1 MADELLFSDVA
12 NYRYNP
18 FTDKFSPN
26 VISNE
31 NRTIPASP
39 PYQVVLFESPQENS
53 PSTTNITLTIGG
65 TQLTEV
71 SKTTTPGNLQYRVNY
86 DEQSNGIVEFN
97 SGQAGL
103 EVDIDYYGLGTLY
116 SKDAVEALL
125 FDGTKTFENIT
136 VTNDL
141 SVGNDVDITN
151 DLTVTNDIYSGANS
165 KFSTG
170 GETTPDCLDG
180 GITTLTKSGGT
191 GAGRVITFKQTGY
204 AHGITSFE
212 ETDTYGVI
220 SNIAVNSRGMN
231 IRGLTTSKTG
241 VSLESFI
248 TTEETSTANITDVP
262 LSFTAVKKSGTSVTS
277 LSSSAIM
284 FSLTNASDSNNAI
297 WVLGNGDFNTTGNIT
312 CDTGIDAGNSGTY
325 LKTKVVDIGDWN
337 MDTTT
342 SVNVA
347 HGLSTDALNIRG
359 IQCVIRND
367 SNTVQSPLN
376 TWGSTATV
384 AQGQLR
390 SWTTTNVT
398 LDRLA
403 SGFYDN
409 TSYDSTSYNRGW
421 IYITYEA

>member
-18 FTDKFSPN
+18 FTDTFSPN

-65 TQLTEV
+65 TQLIEV

-141 SVGNDVDITN
+141 DVGGDILTSATSKILTGGLTTGVANNGGVSIKQTVSADKAITIENTTITHPFTSITTENVFCIIRERFGLDIRGFTDVDGIGIK
-151 DLTVTNDIYSGANS
+151 LSSYVGVTSPTSSAIRLDAS
-165 KFSTG
+165 KSDGSTSN
-170 GETTPDCLDG
+170 
-180 GITTLTKSGGT
+180 TTLADTE
-191 GAGRVITFKQTGY
+191 I
-204 AHGITSFE
+204 ITSF
-212 ETDTYGVI
+212 
-220 SNIAVNSRGMN
+220 
-231 IRGLTTSKTG
+231 
-241 VSLESFI
+241 
-248 TTEETSTANITDVP
+248 
-262 LSFTAVKKSGTSVTS
+262 
-277 LSSSAIM
+277 
-284 FSLTNASDSNNAI
+284 SNNGTVEASI
-297 WVLGNGDFNTTGNIT
+297 YGNGDLSING
-312 CDTGIDAGNSGTY
+312 GLDAGNSGTS
-325 LKTKVVDIGDWN
+325 LKTEIVDIGDWN

-347 HGLSTDALNIRG
+347 HGLSTDALKIRG

-367 SNTVQSPLN
+367 SNTVESPLD